1 MIDLVADLL
10 NVSRL
15 DLGTFTIRSEKTDPL
30 EISRSVVKEL
40 EMFVQEKD
48 ITIREIYNK
57 EISSF
62 QGDENL
68 MRILF
73 LNLLS
78 NAIRYSQKGGTIDLE
93 LSTMFHGER
102 F

>member
-15 DLGTFTIRSEKTDPL
+15 DLGTFAIRSEKTEPL
-30 EISRSVVKEL
+30 DISRSVVKEL
-40 EMFVQEKD
+40 ELFVQEKD
-48 ITIREIYNK
+48 ITVREIYNK
-57 EISSF
+57 EIETY

-78 NAIRYSQKGGTIDLE
+78 NAIRYSPKAGTIDLE
-93 LSTMFHGER
+93 LSTMHK
-102 F
+102 